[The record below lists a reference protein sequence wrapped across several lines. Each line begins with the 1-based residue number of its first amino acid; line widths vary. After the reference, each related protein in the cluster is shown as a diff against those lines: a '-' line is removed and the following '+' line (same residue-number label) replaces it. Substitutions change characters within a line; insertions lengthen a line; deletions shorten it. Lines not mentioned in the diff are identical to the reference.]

1 MSRQVPRI
9 LHLSEP
15 LAAPGGPRFALLHVV
30 AGERHHVGWFELT
43 DDPWRVGLTDA
54 GAVADAGVD
63 PDAVRAATEALLDEL
78 WQWATLP
85 QHAYAH
91 RWRVGDLLLWDN
103 RSTMHR
109 RDPFDAQQRRVMHRT
124 QIRGSVR
131 PRAFEGA
138 LAEATT

>member
-78 WQWATLP
+78 RADRDAGRTEVPEPVGPITNGLRWTVDRRRAIERLEGELEELP
-85 QHAYAH
+85 AA
-91 RWRVGDLLLWDN
+91 
-103 RSTMHR
+103 
-109 RDPFDAQQRRVMHRT
+109 
-124 QIRGSVR
+124 
-131 PRAFEGA
+131 
-138 LAEATT
+138 